1 MNYRQWK
8 KNYKKQHGYNPPM
21 KEDKRKQRK
30 AAAQEASIA
39 IPVIIETFKN
49 MIPALT
55 EGMAIYF
62 ESLSEASAQVAK
74 NLRGGSVR

>member
-21 KEDKRKQRK
+21 EEDKRQQRK
-30 AAAQEASIA
+30 AASKA
-39 IPVIIETFKN
+39 IPALSETLKN
-49 MIPALT
+49 IVPILT

-62 ESLSEASAQVAK
+62 ETLSKASAQVAK
-74 NLRGGSVR
+74 NLRGGV